1 MSTSPTVRAAIVGD
15 FEGVLG
21 SSPEVRRLK
30 ERGIQVTSHRE
41 QVPPERAADVLAGY
55 QVIIAVRERMPFPRE
70 VLDQL
75 PSLELIAQSG
85 THANH
90 IDLDTAAKRG
100 VLVACGRG
108 NPDGT
113 KRASTMAELAFG
125 MLFDLTRDITR
136 LRNLMAE
143 GDWPSSVGRTVRG
156 KTFGVLG
163 MGRHGVA
170 FTEVAK
176 VFGMEV
182 VAWGPTLTPERAAE
196 SGAEFRELD
205 DLLAEADVVSVNL
218 RLTDLSRGLLDER
231 RIGLMKSDA
240 IVINTARGA
249 IIDEEALAAALADG
263 SLGGACLDVFT
274 TEPLPADSPLRTLPN
289 VVVTPHVG
297 WVVDRHL
304 EEFAEDTTLHVEH
317 YLDGELPLDAL
328 LNPTSADVDR
338 KRVGGVGLT
347 A

>member
-1 MSTSPTVRAAIVGD
+1 MSTSPAVRVAIVGD
-15 FEGVLG
+15 YEGVLG
-21 SSPEVRRLK
+21 SSPEAHRLE
-30 ERGIQVTSHRE
+30 ERGFEVISHRE
-41 QVPPERAADVLAGY
+41 PIPLEQAAEALGDR
-55 QVIIAVRERMPFPRE
+55 QIIIAVRERMPFPAS
-70 VLDQL
+70 VLEQL
-75 PSLELIAQSG
+75 PALELIAQCG

-90 IDLDTAAKRG
+90 VDLDAATDAG

-136 LRNLMAE
+136 LRTDMAS
-143 GDWPSSVGRTVRG
+143 GQWPSSVGRSVRG

-163 MGRHGVA
+163 LGRHGVA

-182 VAWGPTLTPERAAE
+182 IAWGPTLTPERAAA

-205 DLLAEADVVSVNL
+205 DLLATADVVSVNL
-218 RLTDLSRGLLDER
+218 RLTDLSRGMLDER

-249 IIDEEALAAALADG
+249 IIDEDALTAALSDG
-263 SLGGACLDVFT
+263 RLGGACLDVFAV
-274 TEPLPADSPLRTLPN
+274 EPLPADSPLRTLPN
-289 VVVTPHVG
+289 VVLTPHVG

-317 YLDGELPLDAL
+317 YVDGDLAIDTL
-328 LNPTSADVDR
+328 LNPASAEVDR
-338 KRVGGVGLT
+338 KRLGGVGGS